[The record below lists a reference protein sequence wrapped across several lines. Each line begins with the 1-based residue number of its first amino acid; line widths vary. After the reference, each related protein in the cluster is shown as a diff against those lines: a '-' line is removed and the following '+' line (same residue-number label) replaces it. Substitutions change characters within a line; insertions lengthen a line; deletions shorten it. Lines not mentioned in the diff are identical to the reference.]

1 MSRAILCEANAANG
15 SMSWDEGRGLVQGD
29 RRQIQTAVLGGAGSE
44 EPLML
49 PLEAIELA
57 AFRRCHEHDT
67 FWCGLLL
74 GGCGL
79 QLTTK
84 LYTDRVCHFAHHPG
98 PDGQPHL
105 CGRRARGV
113 SSADHLYVKSAA
125 AAWLHSRDLRADV
138 EFVQPDGVPIGSVV
152 DIRFPRGGLRVHLD
166 QAVKP
171 SWDQDGREP
180 VLGMSVPVDR
190 DTLIDRWYVHR
201 IRLDSEGTARRVRI
215 GTEAFAR
222 PTEWFA
228 LDECEMTERGL
239 STPAVEQIVR
249 SRRTR
254 PASPWGVGTVKKT
267 PAPHARAQ
275 MLLRKLADAIRV
287 DSVADSGFVVTQ
299 LCRDIADLTGVG
311 EEIEARLAAAVSDAE
326 RWLEKQSH
334 MRRRL
339 FSELAEAIN
348 TSDLVRVRTL
358 RKRIRSAGYR
368 NRTDTENQTLAAA
381 EALLKAHAKQQQEA
395 AAARRAELQDE
406 RASQAAGRAR
416 KLLGILEHRG
426 DRMAPEAMRKLVN
439 EVVNE
444 ASQAGARIDAQQQ
457 DQITAWK
464 TRADSSRVRPKTARR
479 TPAELRIAARAA
491 EKARPPAEAG
501 LKEKEADR
509 RPLPQSP
516 SWSVLDVACPA
527 CDAPP
532 GMHCTPGGLHPHQP
546 RLEWFQRRFP
556 NA

>member
-1 MSRAILCEANAANG
+1 
-15 SMSWDEGRGLVQGD
+15 
-29 RRQIQTAVLGGAGSE
+29 
-44 EPLML
+44 ML
-49 PLEAIELA
+49 PLEAIELD
-57 AFRRCHEHDT
+57 AFRRRHEHDT

-98 PDGQPHL
+98 PDGNPHP
-105 CGRRARGV
+105 CGRRARGI
-113 SSADHLYVKSAA
+113 SSADHLYVKSAT
-125 AAWLHSRDLRADV
+125 AAWLRSRDLRADV

-166 QAVKP
+166 QTVEP
-171 SWDQDGREP
+171 SWDQKGREP
-180 VLGMSVPVDR
+180 VLGVSVPVDR
-190 DTLIDRWYVHR
+190 ATLIDRWYVHR
-201 IRLDSEGTARRVRI
+201 IRLESEGTARRVRI

-249 SRRTR
+249 SRSTR
-254 PASPWGVGTVKKT
+254 PVTTWNAGTVKK
-267 PAPHARAQ
+267 APDPRARAH
-275 MLLRKLADAIRV
+275 MLLRKLTDAIRV

-299 LCRDIADLTGVG
+299 LCRDIAELAGV
-311 EEIEARLAAAVSDAE
+311 EEVTEAQLAAAVSDAE
-326 RWLEKQSH
+326 RWLVKQSQ
-334 MRRRL
+334 MRGQL
-339 FSELAEAIN
+339 FSELDAAIAA
-348 TSDLVRVRTL
+348 SDLVQVRTL
-358 RKRIRSAGYR
+358 RKRLRTAGYR
-368 NRTDTENQTLAAA
+368 DKTDTEKQTLAAA
-381 EALLKAHAKQQQEA
+381 ESLMEAHMKQQQEA

-406 RASQAAGRAR
+406 RSSQAAGRAR
-416 KLLGILEHRG
+416 KLLGILERRG
-426 DRMAPEAMRKLVN
+426 AQMSPEAMRKLVN

-444 ASQAGARIDAQQQ
+444 ASQAGARIDASQQ

-464 TRADSSRVRPKTARR
+464 TRADSSRVWPKTAGRS
-479 TPAELRIAARAA
+479 PAALRSAARAA
-491 EKARPPAEAG
+491 SLARPPAEAG
-501 LKEKEADR
+501 LRQADR

-532 GMHCTPGGLHPHQP
+532 GTHCTPGGLHPHQA